1 MYYFDKSL
9 DYSALISQLALY
21 SDCHKLDRAAN
32 QAIQLLIDDLT
43 LQLSDK
49 RSQEINNETQAQQ
62 DSIKENVLANLDD
75 IIAGYGAP
83 DNATPDDIIL
93 ALAEDGYIDASN
105 EDEYY
110 RALNAAE
117 DYLVSNGLWSASS

>member
-1 MYYFDKSL
+1 MYYFDKSG
-9 DYSALISQLALY
+9 DYSSLINQLALY
-21 SDCHKLDRAAN
+21 SEGHNLDRAAK
-32 QAIQLLIDDLT
+32 QAVQLIIDDLAEH
-43 LQLSDK
+43 LSFK
-49 RSQEINNETQAQQ
+49 RSQEVNEETQAQQ
-62 DSIKENVLANLDD
+62 ASIKENTLANLED

-83 DNATPDDIIL
+83 DDATPDDIIL

-117 DYLVSNGLWSASS
+117 DYLVSNGL